1 MRGPS
6 ESFPLAEASIQAA
19 LDSVPA
25 EDPVRIRELLAKA
38 REMKG
43 LADADLPPLMALRD
57 PRLLLELF
65 DAAKWV
71 KEQIYGNRIVM
82 FAPLYVSNLC
92 GNECLYCAFRASN
105 RDLPRRVLRQ
115 EEIAAEVGHLLAQGH
130 KRLVLVAAVVAG
142 AAIAWV
148 ARRRVAGRGTR

>member
-43 LADADLPPLMALRD
+43 LADAD
-57 PRLLLELF
+57 
-65 DAAKWV
+65 V
-71 KEQIYGNRIVM
+71 KV
-82 FAPLYVSNLC
+82 
-92 GNECLYCAFRASN
+92 
-105 RDLPRRVLRQ
+105 
-115 EEIAAEVGHLLAQGH
+115 
-130 KRLVLVAAVVAG
+130 
-142 AAIAWV
+142 
-148 ARRRVAGRGTR
+148 T